1 MEQKIDLILA
11 AQDIQENDMKE
22 LKKDIKQLKT
32 DVGLL
37 PKIQLQLTTVKTD
50 ITELKTDVNDN
61 KASIADLEARI
72 KEISEVNEELQR
84 NFQQQSKLTL
94 GDISDNKKNKVA
106 EQVTEQ
112 VTEQIRRIGKR
123 KQLIFEGIAENQSTP
138 LETLIGQIIHDT
150 GVKTTPQDIDQVF
163 RVGIKS
169 KTKPRAVL
177 VTFTKQSTRD
187 KIYRARQTIKT
198 NPACQYIWIN
208 EALDDTQRYE
218 RSLLRALSEL
228 AREEGLETKAVG
240 DVLIVQG
247 IKYNFATIDK
257 LPHNITLERAYL
269 RETED
274 SLYFQSEFSWPS
286 SFAPVNIKYL
296 GTPYTTLE
304 QGYTHRMAVKSGDA
318 EVANEILRE
327 HRPRRCK
334 ALAKRIKNLNWTEE
348 DEQTEMAA
356 LVHKKFQLPEYRRKL
371 VATEGKRLVECTKD
385 RKWAGG
391 VTLWSQEVKSNS
403 KVLPGKNLLG
413 KILEQERKKILD
425 NLTQGLDT
433 DQESENPDED
443 TPPAL
448 EGDDVEQPTGEQEQ
462 QDV

>member
-37 PKIQLQLTTVKTD
+37 PKIQQQLTTVKTD
-50 ITELKTDVNDN
+50 ITELKTDVNSN
-61 KASIADLEARI
+61 KVSIAALEARI
-72 KEISEVNEELQR
+72 KEISETNEELQR
-84 NFQQQSKLTL
+84 NLQQQPKPTSGENTV
-94 GDISDNKKNKVA
+94 NNENKVA
-106 EQVTEQ
+106 EQVAEQ

-138 LETLIGQIIHDT
+138 LETLIGQIIYDT
-150 GVKTTPQDIDQVF
+150 GVKTTPQDIDQAF
-163 RVGIKS
+163 RVGTKT

-177 VTFTKQSTRD
+177 VTFTKQSIRD
-187 KIYRARQTIKT
+187 KIYRARQTMKT

-208 EALDDTQRYE
+208 EALDDSQRYE

-247 IKYNFATIDK
+247 IKYNFASIDK
-257 LPHNITLERAYL
+257 LPPNITLEKAYL

-296 GTPYTTLE
+296 GTPYSTIELRY
-304 QGYTHRMAVKSGDA
+304 GKATHTVWPLNLVMLKLQTKSCVNTAPDAVRPWQKG
-318 EVANEILRE
+318 LR
-327 HRPRRCK
+327 
-334 ALAKRIKNLNWTEE
+334 T
-348 DEQTEMAA
+348 
-356 LVHKKFQLPEYRRKL
+356 
-371 VATEGKRLVECTKD
+371 
-385 RKWAGG
+385 
-391 VTLWSQEVKSNS
+391 
-403 KVLPGKNLLG
+403 
-413 KILEQERKKILD
+413 
-425 NLTQGLDT
+425 
-433 DQESENPDED
+433 
-443 TPPAL
+443 
-448 EGDDVEQPTGEQEQ
+448 
-462 QDV
+462 

>member
-1 MEQKIDLILA
+1 M
-11 AQDIQENDMKE
+11 DIGN
-22 LKKDIKQLKT
+22 T
-32 DVGLL
+32 A
-37 PKIQLQLTTVKTD
+37 
-50 ITELKTDVNDN
+50 N
-61 KASIADLEARI
+61 
-72 KEISEVNEELQR
+72 NE
-84 NFQQQSKLTL
+84 
-94 GDISDNKKNKVA
+94 NKVA
-106 EQVTEQ
+106 EQVAEQ

-123 KQLIFEGIAENQSTP
+123 KQLIFEGIAENQSTS

-150 GVKTTPQDIDQVF
+150 GIKATPQDIDQAF
-163 RVGIKS
+163 RVGTKT

-187 KIYRARQTIKT
+187 KIYRARQTMKT

-208 EALDDTQRYE
+208 EALDDSQRYE

-247 IKYNFATIDK
+247 IKYNFASIDK
-257 LPHNITLERAYL
+257 LPPNITLEKAYL

-286 SFAPVNIKYL
+286 CFAPVNIKYL
-296 GTPYTTLE
+296 GTPYSTLE

-327 HRPRRCK
+327 HRPRHCK

-391 VTLWSQEVKSNS
+391 VTLWSQEVKNNV
-403 KVLPGKNLLG
+403 KALPGKNLLG
-413 KILEQERKKILD
+413 KILEQERRNILD

-443 TPPAL
+443 TPPPL
-448 EGDDVEQPTGEQEQ
+448 EGDDVEQPNDKQEQ
-462 QDV
+462 QDG